1 MLECP
6 KGYKYWNKNDT
17 GITISADAPQWA
29 KKEFHKYMKLFAKN
43 GKPDKHGIIKYY

>member
-29 KKEFHKYMKLFAKN
+29 KN
-43 GKPDKHGIIKYY
+43 GKPDKHGIVKYY

>member
-29 KKEFHKYMKLFAKN
+29 KKNFTNIWNFLQKMENLIN
-43 GKPDKHGIIKYY
+43 TV

>member
-6 KGYKYWNKNDT
+6 KYWNKNDT

-29 KKEFHKYMKLFAKN
+29 KKEFHK
-43 GKPDKHGIIKYY
+43 